1 MMKRKV
7 YTTPTTELIEVH
19 TVQPLLLMSGT
30 GNPLL
35 GTDTI
40 DYDGVDGSF
49 GADEEVGSRTFD
61 DFW

>member
-7 YTTPTTELIEVH
+7 YTTPTKDLIEVH

-49 GADEEVGSRTFD
+49 GDGEEVG
-61 DFW
+61 